1 MVGNYQPTVLSG
13 SNAQSARFGSSIVF
27 GGDLDQNGF
36 YDVIIG
42 APLEETSADS
52 SGVIYVYYGS
62 SKGLSEERKQV
73 NFIVSLLCAINISKV
88 TEIRGFVNNKKL
100 KDNFTRIVNRAGFFG
115 SGAVLVGFGPNLD
128 KNFWL
133 ILSQTRRF

>member
-1 MVGNYQPTVLSG
+1 MVENYQPTVLSG
-13 SNAQSARFGSSIVF
+13 SNAQSARFGSSVVF
-27 GGDLDQNGF
+27 GGDLDQNEF

-73 NFIVSLLCAINISKV
+73 NFNSFVIVRDKY
-88 TEIRGFVNNKKL
+88 
-100 KDNFTRIVNRAGFFG
+100 G
-115 SGAVLVGFGPNLD
+115 SGAVSVGFGPNLD

-133 ILSQTRRF
+133 ILRQTRRF

>member
-1 MVGNYQPTVLSG
+1 MVANYQPTVLSG
-13 SNAQSARFGSSIVF
+13 LNAQSARFGSSVVF

-62 SKGLSEERKQV
+62 SKGLSEEQKQV
-73 NFIVSLLCAINISKV
+73 NFIVSLLCATNSSKV
-88 TEIRGFVNNKKL
+88 TEIRGFKREPYQNYK
-100 KDNFTRIVNRAGFFG
+100 
-115 SGAVLVGFGPNLD
+115 SGRVFWVGCGFG
-128 KNFWL
+128 
-133 ILSQTRRF
+133 RVRA